1 MESIARKNPTDATLH
16 RGPSLV
22 IVAVVY
28 VVLFIASIA
37 IPTVIAGGQHFPSP
51 FGPADQASRYF
62 GEHAG
67 AVQLA
72 AFLQLGSAIPL
83 GIFAASASSR
93 VQFLGMRVAG
103 IQIALYGGIAASV
116 LQAFSASVEWV
127 LAQPGLPGA
136 PDVTHPLHL
145 LAFATGG
152 PAYVA
157 TFGLLVAGLSVTA
170 GLQGFAPR
178 WLMVFGLGIAAV
190 AESSTLVFVLPAA
203 AILLPIARF
212 SGFVWMICLGAV
224 LPKARGEV
232 RGRTAAPALA
242 HAGGGA
248 A

>member
-1 MESIARKNPTDATLH
+1 MESLARKDPIDAARH

-28 VVLFIASIA
+28 VALFIASIVV
-37 IPTVIAGGQHFPSP
+37 PTVISGGDHFPSP
-51 FGPADQASRYF
+51 FGPADQVARYF

-93 VQFLGMRVAG
+93 VQFLGMKVAG
-103 IQIALYGGIAASV
+103 IHITLFGGIAASV
-116 LQAFSASVEWV
+116 FQALSASVEWV
-127 LAQPGLPGA
+127 LAQPSLPGA
-136 PDVTHPLHL
+136 ADVTHPLHL

-152 PAYVA
+152 PGYVA

-178 WLMVFGLGIAAV
+178 WLMVLGLGIAAV
-190 AESSTLVFVLPAA
+190 AEVSTIVFVLPAA

-224 LPKARGEV
+224 LPKARGEI
-232 RGRTAAPALA
+232 RGRPAAPALA
-242 HAGGGA
+242 HAGGGVT
-248 A
+248 